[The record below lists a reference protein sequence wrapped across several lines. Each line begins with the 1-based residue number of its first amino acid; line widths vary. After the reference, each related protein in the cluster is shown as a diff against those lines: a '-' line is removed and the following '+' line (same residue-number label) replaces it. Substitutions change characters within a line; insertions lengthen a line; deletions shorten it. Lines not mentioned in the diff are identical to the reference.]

1 MKLKN
6 HKKGL
11 TIAVLVALLLTFT
24 VSGTIAFLTDKTNPV
39 QNVFTPTKVD
49 TEIAETIVDDAKTS
63 ITVYNKLTADGC
75 VDAYVRV
82 AVVGNWCDDN
92 GKIVKPWALSKDDIN
107 QAAWT
112 KIGDYYYYNS
122 ILPAGTGDE
131 FIYTENLLANG
142 VTIAK
147 SSSET
152 GYENLHLVVTVMQQA
167 VQAEGM
173 LANSA
178 QEAFGMLEK
187 MND

>member
-49 TEIAETIVDDAKTS
+49 TEIVETIKDNAKTS
-63 ITVYNKLTADGC
+63 ITVYNKPASEGC

-82 AVVGNWCDDN
+82 AVVGNWCDAN
-92 GKIVKPWALSKDDIN
+92 GKIAKPWALSENDIN
-107 QAAWT
+107 KAAWT
-112 KIGDYYYYNS
+112 KRGDYYYYNS
-122 ILPAGTGDE
+122 VLKTKTPTA
-131 FIYTENLLANG
+131 NLLADG

-147 SSSET
+147 SSSKP

-173 LANSA
+173 GANSA
-178 QEAFGMLEK
+178 QEAFKMLED
-187 MND
+187 MN